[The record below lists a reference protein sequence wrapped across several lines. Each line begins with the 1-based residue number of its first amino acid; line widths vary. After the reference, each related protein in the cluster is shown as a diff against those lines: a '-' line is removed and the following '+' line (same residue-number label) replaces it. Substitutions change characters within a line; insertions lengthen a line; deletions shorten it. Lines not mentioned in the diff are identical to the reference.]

1 MQLSNPSDKIEVI
14 GVGLN
19 QVVGGFEYWNVRKR
33 CQRGGERKR
42 IPDYLLTGLYSTFA
56 LILFELAE
64 PSFLSLYLVQ
74 KQIPVVQLCLYY
86 AKTLSFRLEFLTE
99 ILFCADSL

>member
-1 MQLSNPSDKIEVI
+1 MQLSNPLDKIEVI
-14 GVGLN
+14 GVGRN
-19 QVVGGFEYWNVRKR
+19 QGFEYWNVRKR
-33 CQRGGERKR
+33 CRTGEER

-86 AKTLSFRLEFLTE
+86 ANSTVNL
-99 ILFCADSL
+99 

>member
-1 MQLSNPSDKIEVI
+1 MQLSNPLDKIEVI

-19 QVVGGFEYWNVRKR
+19 QGFEYWNVRKR
-33 CQRGGERKR
+33 CRTGEER
-42 IPDYLLTGLYSTFA
+42 IPDYLLTRHYSTFA
-56 LILFELAE
+56 LILFALAE

-86 AKTLSFRLEFLTE
+86 ANSTVNL
-99 ILFCADSL
+99 

>member
-56 LILFELAE
+56 LILF
-64 PSFLSLYLVQ
+64 
-74 KQIPVVQLCLYY
+74 VQLCLYY

>member
-1 MQLSNPSDKIEVI
+1 MQLSNPLDKIEVI

-33 CQRGGERKR
+33 CRTGEER
-42 IPDYLLTGLYSTFA
+42 IPDYLLTRHYSTFA
-56 LILFELAE
+56 LILFALAE

-86 AKTLSFRLEFLTE
+86 ARTSSFRLKFLTE
-99 ILFCADSL
+99 TFFCADSL